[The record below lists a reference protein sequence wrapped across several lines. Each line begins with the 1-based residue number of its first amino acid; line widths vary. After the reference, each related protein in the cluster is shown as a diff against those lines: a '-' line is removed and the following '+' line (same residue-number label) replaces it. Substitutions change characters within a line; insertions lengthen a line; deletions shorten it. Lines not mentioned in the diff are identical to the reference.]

1 MAQKL
6 DRLRKI
12 LTTLLIDYSEEE
24 IQTELEK
31 LPDYYKRVTRE
42 HYTNVTEQK
51 IFIKVKE
58 VENEPAVPRSKQP
71 GRDKYGRTRTP
82 GVYRW

>member
-1 MAQKL
+1 MEKSL

-31 LPDYYKRVTRE
+31 LPDHYKKVTRE
-42 HYTNVTEQK
+42 HFSNVTEQK
-51 IFIKVKE
+51 IFIKVKGIE
-58 VENEPAVPRSKQP
+58 HEPAVPRSEQP
-71 GRDKYGRTRTP
+71 RDKYGRPRTP